1 MVPFVNLKC
10 EKHPCR
16 SVDFSQVAGFS
27 LYKWYQIAQSITY
40 SILNFWFILIYS
52 LIGTFSKSKSSK
64 RNFQE
69 VPFFPSAILLPHS
82 QIWATGVEAAS
93 LTDVHHCVF
102 TYFKSKV
109 TGSLVV
115 RLGPKAWGLN
125 REPDSTLLTNAST
138 H

>member
-69 VPFFPSAILLPHS
+69 VPFFPSAILLPRS

-93 LTDVHHCVF
+93 LTRC
-102 TYFKSKV
+102 S
-109 TGSLVV
+109 SL
-115 RLGPKAWGLN
+115 RFYLFQIEGH
-125 REPDSTLLTNAST
+125 REPRSEVGSQSVGFEPGTWLDPSD
-138 H
+138 